1 MSNPFYNPYMK
12 GPDFGSGIGDTAQ
25 NAMMAML
32 IRKYLGQMGQGPQT
46 ETVMPNQLP
55 RNSPAQGPAGQ
66 AVGMPPVPMQETPFS
81 GGQMNPQMMAQLQ
94 ALMQYLKQSGMG
106 R

>member
-25 NAMMAML
+25 NAMMAMM
-32 IRKYLGQMGQGPQT
+32 IRKYLMGGPQT
-46 ETVMPNQLP
+46 QEVGQTPLGRDNPMGGVM
-55 RNSPAQGPAGQ
+55 GQ
-66 AVGMPPVPMQETPFS
+66 APQELQGGQFP
-81 GGQMNPQMMAQLQ
+81 GGQQGQMNPQMMAQLQ
-94 ALMQYLKQSGMG
+94 ALMEYLRQSGMG